1 MAGRRKRR
9 PRPPRI
15 SSAIIV
21 TGTRRALKTAQQ
33 IKRDAD
39 TVVDSITAT
48 DIGAFPDKSVAEA
61 LQRVPGVTVNRFSAS
76 DDTSHFSADPSVVLV
91 RGLSQVRSE
100 YNGRDTFSANSSRGL
115 SWGDIAPE
123 LMAGVDV
130 YKNQTAE
137 MIEGGLAGSIN
148 LRTRVPFDQK
158 GQTIEINAIGNYGD
172 LRKKVTPEISGLY
185 SNRWNTGVGEIGILL
200 DAAYSKVKT
209 ESQGIT
215 YGRTAVFQDVYGP
228 GLQFIPS
235 SVGERISDY
244 DRLRVGFAGALQWR
258 SPSGRV
264 SATAQYNRSKYHE
277 TWREHGVISY
287 LTDEFAFP
295 ADFVFTLGGPNA
307 SRIPQPAPGTAPFT
321 FNSNGNFVS
330 GTLVNQQ
337 TDFSWWGGADVPNGT
352 GQYSGQIRAQRP
364 GPADASCL
372 LCLGH
377 CARPSRVRVPE
388 AANSMRADRTSTR
401 SRASTTPTG

>member
-1 MAGRRKRR
+1 MLSIGTRRGRLAGVSLIALATASVVATT
-9 PRPPRI
+9 PVHAQDA
-15 SSAIIV
+15 SANPNGGPSQTATTPAEDSV
-21 TGTRRALKTAQQ
+21 GDHRHRTRRALKTAQQ

-61 LQRVPGVTVNRFSAS
+61 LQRVPGVRSIAFPRATTPR
-76 DDTSHFSADPSVVLV
+76 TSRPILRVVLV

-185 SNRWNTGVGEIGILL
+185 SNRWNTGAGEIGILL
-200 DAAYSKVKT
+200 DARLF
-209 ESQGIT
+209 QGQDAVPGHHVRAHRGVP
-215 YGRTAVFQDVYGP
+215 GRLRP
-228 GLQFIPS
+228 WS
-235 SVGERISDY
+235 SVHPVKR
-244 DRLRVGFAGALQWR
+244 
-258 SPSGRV
+258 GR
-264 SATAQYNRSKYHE
+264 AHF
-277 TWREHGVISY
+277 G
-287 LTDEFAFP
+287 L
-295 ADFVFTLGGPNA
+295 
-307 SRIPQPAPGTAPFT
+307 
-321 FNSNGNFVS
+321 
-330 GTLVNQQ
+330 
-337 TDFSWWGGADVPNGT
+337 
-352 GQYSGQIRAQRP
+352 
-364 GPADASCL
+364 
-372 LCLGH
+372 
-377 CARPSRVRVPE
+377 
-388 AANSMRADRTSTR
+388 
-401 SRASTTPTG
+401 

>member
-1 MAGRRKRR
+1 MLSTGTRRFRMAGVSVIALATASVVATT
-9 PRPPRI
+9 PVHAQDASANPNGGP
-15 SSAIIV
+15 SQSAATPAEDSTAIIV

-61 LQRVPGVTVNRFSAS
+61 LQRVPGVTVNRFAAS

-172 LRKKVTPEISGLY
+172 LRKKVTPEISGPVQQPLEY
-185 SNRWNTGVGEIGILL
+185 RRRRDRNPARRRIF
-200 DAAYSKVKT
+200 
-209 ESQGIT
+209 QG
-215 YGRTAVFQDVYGP
+215 QDRVP
-228 GLQFIPS
+228 GHHLRAHRGLP
-235 SVGERISDY
+235 G
-244 DRLRVGFAGALQWR
+244 RLR
-258 SPSGRV
+258 P
-264 SATAQYNRSKYHE
+264 
-277 TWREHGVISY
+277 
-287 LTDEFAFP
+287 
-295 ADFVFTLGGPNA
+295 
-307 SRIPQPAPGTAPFT
+307 
-321 FNSNGNFVS
+321 
-330 GTLVNQQ
+330 
-337 TDFSWWGGADVPNGT
+337 
-352 GQYSGQIRAQRP
+352 
-364 GPADASCL
+364 
-372 LCLGH
+372 
-377 CARPSRVRVPE
+377 
-388 AANSMRADRTSTR
+388 RTSVHPVER
-401 SRASTTPTG
+401 GRAHFGL

>member
-1 MAGRRKRR
+1 MAMLSTGTRRFRLAGVSVIALATASVVATT
-9 PRPPRI
+9 PVHAQDASANPNSGPSQSAATPAED

-61 LQRVPGVTVNRFSAS
+61 LQRVPGVTVNRFAAS

-185 SNRWNTGVGEIGILL
+185 SNRWNTGAGEIGILL

-277 TWREHGVISY
+277 TWRERGVISY
-287 LTDEFAFP
+287 LTESSLSPPTSSSPSAGRTHRAFRSP
-295 ADFVFTLGGPNA
+295 HPE
-307 SRIPQPAPGTAPFT
+307 P
-321 FNSNGNFVS
+321 
-330 GTLVNQQ
+330 
-337 TDFSWWGGADVPNGT
+337 
-352 GQYSGQIRAQRP
+352 
-364 GPADASCL
+364 
-372 LCLGH
+372 
-377 CARPSRVRVPE
+377 RPSP
-388 AANSMRADRTSTR
+388 SI
-401 SRASTTPTG
+401 PTAIS